1 MAILAYNEILPK
13 KIILWNNEPFV
24 VLSAH
29 VFRKQQRKPVN
40 QTKIRSLRT
49 GKVVEQTY
57 HQNENAEEAD
67 IAYKQI
73 ESLYESK
80 GEFWYIT
87 PGKPSERFMLPGD
100 LVGEQMKY
108 VKPKSEVKAMLFNDD
123 IIGIELPIKVDLK
136 VVEAAPAVKGNTV
149 QGGTKLV
156 KLETGATT
164 DVPMFINEGDIIRIN
179 TENGEYTERVE
190 KA

>member
-13 KIILWNNEPFV
+13 KIILWNDEPFI

-67 IAYKQI
+67 ISYKQI
-73 ESLYESK
+73 EYIYESK
-80 GEFWYIT
+80 GQYWYIT
-87 PGKPSERFMLPGD
+87 PGKPSERFMLPGE
-100 LVGEQMKY
+100 LVAEQMKY
-108 VKPKSEVKAMLFNDD
+108 IKPKTEVKAMQFNEE

-136 VVEAAPAVKGNTV
+136 VTEAAPAVKGNTV
-149 QGGTKLV
+149 QGGNKLV
-156 KLETGATT
+156 TLETGATAN
-164 DVPMFINEGDIIRIN
+164 VPMFINEGDVIRIN
-179 TENGEYTERVE
+179 TENGEYTERVS
-190 KA
+190 KG